1 MLAIFLTAVFLIH
14 ALAFGRFY
22 LARGRRAFNL
32 LFFLGFV
39 ALTLYYGHSGWC
51 YVTGAHA
58 GSAWSWLRWAGLGLC
73 ATATPFFVA
82 SLARRVRKAIGAG

>member
-1 MLAIFLTAVFLIH
+1 MLAIFLTVVFLIH

-22 LARGRRAFNL
+22 LARGRQTFNL

-39 ALTLYYGHSGWC
+39 ALAVYYGHDGYC

-58 GSAWSWLRWAGLGLC
+58 SAWGWIRWVGLGLC
-73 ATATPFFVA
+73 ATATPFFAA
-82 SLARRVRKAIGAG
+82 SLARRVKRPIGAG